1 MAEVEELCD
10 RVAIV
15 GSGRVLYE
23 GALNELIASAAGRY
37 ELRTTD
43 DIYAMEI
50 ATRYGEV
57 SEIAGGLSFR
67 GDEQAAAELSVAL
80 GLAGVGITALVPHAA
95 TLEELFFSLT
105 EGPSLNGHQQVE
117 EVVR

>member
-23 GALNELIASAAGRY
+23 GPLDELIAGAAGHY

-43 DIYAMEI
+43 DVYAHEI
-50 ATRYGEV
+50 ATRHGEV
-57 SEIAGGLSFR
+57 AEVSGGLSFR
-67 GDEQAAAELSVAL
+67 GDERAVAELSVEL
-80 GLAGVGITALVPHAA
+80 GRAGVGITALVPLAP
-95 TLEELFFSLT
+95 TLEELFLEMT
-105 EGPSLNGHQQVE
+105 EGG
-117 EVVR
+117 R